1 MSSTLRRDA
10 PNDVNSP
17 DSCPATTPRA
27 KKRTLTNC
35 EEDRRNLSARFNN
48 LARGTDLEN
57 GGWVEVPKSEPQHF
71 QLRLDGAHSPN
82 QRPRSLSTPSPRELL
97 AIWAKLH
104 QQFFPGHEIL
114 AQYNLFW
121 STRPQKRVLASC
133 DIIGKRVRVARE
145 LARPE
150 YERYLSP
157 LLYHEM
163 CHAVIGREVETRNG
177 ARLWH
182 GPQFRALEANH
193 PDSSMLQAWITEG
206 GWATAVRRDRA
217 FAAASRRKNRK

>member
-1 MSSTLRRDA
+1 MSSAPRTDA
-10 PNDVNSP
+10 RTVANSS
-17 DSCPATTPRA
+17 DSCPATTPRP
-27 KKRTLTNC
+27 KKGTLTYC
-35 EEDRRNLSARFNN
+35 DGDRQNLRSLFND
-48 LARGTDLEN
+48 LARDKPLEN
-57 GGWVEVPKSEPQHF
+57 GGWVEAPKSESQQFLPGS
-71 QLRLDGAHSPN
+71 DGNHSLS
-82 QRPRSLSTPSPRELL
+82 QRRRRLSTPSPQELL
-97 AIWAKLH
+97 VIWATLH
-104 QQFFPGHEIL
+104 QQYFPDHEIL
-114 AQYNLFW
+114 AEYNLSW

-150 YERYLSP
+150 YGRYLPP

-182 GPQFRALEANH
+182 GPRFRELESNH
-193 PDSSMLQAWITEG
+193 PDSLMLQAWITEG

-217 FAAASRRKNRK
+217 FAAASRRKNRE